1 MRSIRS
7 AVGVIPR
14 KEKLLKE
21 SGCSPVVSL
30 WCWFSTSLD
39 GIIFSY
45 LSLGVVFIATC
56 CYLFGSALFFSFFF
70 FFPFFFPIKMRRSAV
85 TRSNTKVCVW
95 SSSQKN
101 MLSSH

>member
-45 LSLGVVFIATC
+45 LSLGVVFIVTC
-56 CYLFGSALFFSFFF
+56 CYLFGSALFFFLLFFL
-70 FFPFFFPIKMRRSAV
+70 FPFFFPYKNAQECCYQIKHQSLYLVEQSEEYA
-85 TRSNTKVCVW
+85 
-95 SSSQKN
+95 
-101 MLSSH
+101 